1 MLSHNNYEIKKRNK
15 EIKKET
21 IQKKET
27 LHKKNNDNNN
37 ENNND
42 LDVDINSDREVNAN
56 KIDTKYTVRREWKGQ
71 TNYFP
76 GHDFEHYRPNDL
88 SEDAKC
94 KWDQQFRKRKE
105 EIEKKL
111 VKIFLKKDNVK
122 LVPYS
127 GRQRW
132 SFPCPEKGCQFN
144 SVDLGKDLMRK
155 HKWKEDTVCSYHVTN
170 AFQSESTLYS

>member
-27 LHKKNNDNNN
+27 KKKKVEGILHKKNNDNNN

-132 SFPCPEKGCQFN
+132 SFPCPEKGC
-144 SVDLGKDLMRK
+144 
-155 HKWKEDTVCSYHVTN
+155 
-170 AFQSESTLYS
+170 